1 MCCLNRTLEHRHPT
15 PTTPPNWIWCAV
27 LIEHKSM
34 FTQMCSHYIHA
45 HHVEPANDMNLLQNS
60 TKLFPQTHKPD
71 RLHPQTTYSQ
81 PLYARQTA
89 LVMDPAHL
97 ISPPRAHPSGSAN
110 GGGIGIDENH
120 QRRHHGHATGDGSG
134 VNGSGSSSSSTSNY
148 YVNEPW
154 FMMLV
159 STMLV
164 VVLLST
170 AAAAVFLRSRHT
182 HLHHGSRSGKAL
194 GHLSGM

>member
-1 MCCLNRTLEHRHPT
+1 MISVSQITLQLSPPKLKPPPLPT
-15 PTTPPNWIWCAV
+15 PRR
-27 LIEHKSM
+27 
-34 FTQMCSHYIHA
+34 
-45 HHVEPANDMNLLQNS
+45 
-60 TKLFPQTHKPD
+60 KP
-71 RLHPQTTYSQ
+71 
-81 PLYARQTA
+81 QTA
-89 LVMDPAHL
+89 LAMDPAHL

-110 GGGIGIDENH
+110 GGGIDENH
-120 QRRHHGHATGDGSG
+120 QRRHHGGDVGDAGSG
-134 VNGSGSSSSSTSNY
+134 NGVG

-194 GHLSGM
+194 GHLSGTYTLCYQMGDVMVLWWLASSIE